1 MRKLFSCNSKNI
13 RNPGVKQSVV
23 FPCIKDSSAGMKTSR
38 LAQNLQTGM
47 LFLALVVSQFAGQ
60 PTESSSGKESQQMIT
75 AGNSQIF
82 FNVEDGPLSVSKAD
96 LAVYVRDAAKAVTAY
111 YGTFPIHKT
120 VINFV
125 PSDDDGIGFGTST
138 YDDDEDYGVVT
149 INIGENTTRR
159 NLRSSW
165 TLTHELMHLAFPV
178 VSHHKRWLSEGIATY
193 VEPIGRMRI
202 GNLSPEEVWGDL
214 LTNLPKGL
222 PRQGEGGLRSARNFD
237 RIYWGGA
244 LYCLLADVEIRQ
256 RTNNRVGLEDALR
269 SIAKQ
274 GGTAASNWDAEE
286 AVQAGDKGLG
296 ISVLHPLYTKMG
308 EQPVSIDVPA
318 YLRKLGV
325 VKSGETVAFDDRAPL
340 AAIRHAIDGSE

>member
-1 MRKLFSCNSKNI
+1 
-13 RNPGVKQSVV
+13 
-23 FPCIKDSSAGMKTSR
+23 MKTSR

-96 LAVYVRDAAKAVTAY
+96 LASYVRDAAKAVTAY

-222 PRQGEGGLRSARNFD
+222 PRQETVVCAQHATSTAFIGVVRFIACLLMLRSGSEQTIASDWKTPYGLSQNRAELQP
-237 RIYWGGA
+237 RIGTPK
-244 LYCLLADVEIRQ
+244 RQ
-256 RTNNRVGLEDALR
+256 CKRAIKDLESVFYSRCIQKWVSSPSVSMCRLICANLE
-269 SIAKQ
+269 SSNQAKQ
-274 GGTAASNWDAEE
+274 SHSTTEHHLLQFAA
-286 AVQAGDKGLG
+286 L
-296 ISVLHPLYTKMG
+296 
-308 EQPVSIDVPA
+308 
-318 YLRKLGV
+318 
-325 VKSGETVAFDDRAPL
+325 
-340 AAIRHAIDGSE
+340 

>member
-1 MRKLFSCNSKNI
+1 M
-13 RNPGVKQSVV
+13 PVQS
-23 FPCIKDSSAGMKTSR
+23 PGMKTSR
-38 LAQNLQTGM
+38 LAQNLQTLM
-47 LFLALVVSQFAGQ
+47 LFIALVVSQFAGQ
-60 PTESSSGKESQQMIT
+60 PTQSSIGRDSLQLIT

-82 FNVEDGPLSVSKAD
+82 FNVGNGPLSVSKAD
-96 LAVYVRDAAKAVTAY
+96 LASYVRDAARAVTAY
-111 YGTFPIHKT
+111 YGTFPVHKT

-125 PSDDDGIGFGTST
+125 PSDDDGIGLGTST
-138 YDDDEDYGVVT
+138 YNDDEDYGVVT

-165 TLTHELMHLAFPV
+165 TLTHELMHLGFPV
-178 VSHHKRWLSEGIATY
+178 VSHNKRWLSEGIATY

-222 PRQGEGGLRSARNFD
+222 PRQGEGGLRSARSFD

-256 RTNNRVGLEDALR
+256 RTNNRAGLEDALR

-286 AVQAGDKGLG
+286 AVAAGDKGLG
-296 ISVLHPLYTKMG
+296 LNVLQPLYTRMG
-308 EQPVSIDVPA
+308 EQPISIDVPT
-318 YLRKLGV
+318 YMRKLGV
-325 VKSGETVAFDDRAPL
+325 VKSGETVTFDDRAPL
-340 AAIRHAIDGSE
+340 AAIRRAIDGDE

>member
-1 MRKLFSCNSKNI
+1 MRNLFLCNSKNI
-13 RNPGVKQSVV
+13 RNHGSKSLVPRS
-23 FPCIKDSSAGMKTSR
+23 CMKTSR
-38 LAQNLQTGM
+38 IAQNLQTLM
-47 LFLALVVSQFAGQ
+47 LFVALVVSQFVSQ
-60 PTESSSGKESQQMIT
+60 PTQSSIGRESQQVL
-75 AGNSQIF
+75 AVGNSKILFSVQ
-82 FNVEDGPLSVSKAD
+82 EGPLSVSRAD
-96 LAVYVRDAAKAVTAY
+96 LAVYVKDAARAVTAY
-111 YGTFPIHKT
+111 YGTFPVHKA

-125 PSDDDGIGFGTST
+125 PSDDDGVGLGTST

-159 NLRSSW
+159 DLRNSW
-165 TLTHELMHLAFPV
+165 TLTHELMHLGFPV

-202 GNLSPEEVWGDL
+202 GNLSSEEVWGDL
-214 LTNLPKGL
+214 LDNLPKGL
-222 PRQGEGGLRSARNFD
+222 PRRGDGGLRSARNFD

-274 GGTAASNWDAEE
+274 GGTAASDWDAED
-286 AVQAGDKGLG
+286 AVAAGDKGLG
-296 ISVLHPLYTKMG
+296 VNVLHPLYTKMG
-308 EQPVSIDVPA
+308 EQPISIDVPA

-325 VKSGETVAFDDRAPL
+325 VKSGETVTFDDRAPL
-340 AAIRHAIDGSE
+340 AAIRRAIDGSD